1 MVESFKGL
9 KPFKMISLAFGV
21 NGMGLGI
28 LFGKKTIFFLSFVCF
43 QFKDLQKNNILF
55 FNKIFFFNF
64 QMHNASQKV

>member
-28 LFGKKTIFFLSFVCF
+28 LFGKKTLSFVCF

-55 FNKIFFFNF
+55 FNKIFLFKFSD
-64 QMHNASQKV
+64 A

>member
-28 LFGKKTIFFLSFVCF
+28 LFGKKTIFFLSSVCF
-43 QFKDLQKNNILF
+43 QFKDLYVFCNV
-55 FNKIFFFNF
+55 NKV
-64 QMHNASQKV
+64 ADYSSTKT